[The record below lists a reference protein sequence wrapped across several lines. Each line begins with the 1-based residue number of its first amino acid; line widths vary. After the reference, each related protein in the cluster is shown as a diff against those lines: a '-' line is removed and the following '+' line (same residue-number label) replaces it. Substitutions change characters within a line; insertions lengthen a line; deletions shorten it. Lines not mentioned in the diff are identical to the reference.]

1 MTYVLRGRGRGKGK
15 GRAAA
20 AAAVQLP
27 GKRTLL
33 KGATTG
39 GVQEGMPTE
48 FKGRRLGMWER
59 SERGGGARERGG
71 GGGGE

>member
-1 MTYVLRGRGRGKGK
+1 MRCGGGAG
-15 GRAAA
+15 GGGAAA
-20 AAAVQLP
+20 AAAVHLP

-33 KGATTG
+33 KGARTG

-48 FKGRRLGMWER
+48 FKGRRLAMWER
-59 SERGGGARERGG
+59 SERGGGAGERGG